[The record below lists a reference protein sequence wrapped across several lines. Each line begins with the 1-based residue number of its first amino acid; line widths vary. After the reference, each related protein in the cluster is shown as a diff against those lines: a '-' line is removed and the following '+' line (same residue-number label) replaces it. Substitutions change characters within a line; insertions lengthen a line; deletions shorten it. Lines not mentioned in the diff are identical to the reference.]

1 MDKSQKIF
9 EKACQLMPGGVSSP
23 VRAYRAVGMTPRFIE
38 RATGSHIYDV
48 DGHDYIDYIGSWGP
62 MILGHANPEVVEA
75 VCQAV
80 YRGTSYGAPTEGEV
94 TLCEMIIDAVP
105 SVEMVR
111 LVNSGTEAVMS
122 AIRAARGYT
131 GRDYIVK
138 FEGCYHGHS
147 DGLLVKAGSGL
158 MTQNVPDSAGVPE
171 AYASRTL
178 TAAYNDLDSVKA
190 LFQTYGNQIAAL
202 IVEPVAANMG
212 VVLPKPG
219 FLEGLRKITE
229 DYGSVLIFDEV
240 ITGFRL
246 GYSGAQGYYNVMPDM
261 TTMGKIIGGGM
272 PLAAYGGRKEIME
285 MVSPSGPVYQAG
297 TLSGNPTAVA
307 AGVKTLEILKNHPEV
322 YVQAEIQAKKLEK
335 AFLENVKKYDVD
347 AVCNRAGSL
356 MSIFF
361 TKQPVTDYP
370 SAASSDLNHF
380 KDYFAAML
388 AEGIYIAPSQFEA
401 LFVSGVHSDEDIRRT
416 EIAIEKALGQ
426 SKAEQKL

>member
-9 EKACQLMPGGVSSP
+9 EKACRLMPGGVSSP
-23 VRAYRAVGMTPRFIE
+23 VRAFRAVGMTPRFIE
-38 RATGSHIYDV
+38 RAKGSHIYDV

-62 MILGHANPEVVEA
+62 MILGHAHPEVVEA
-75 VCQAV
+75 VCRAV

-171 AYASRTL
+171 AYASKTL
-178 TAAYNDLDSVKA
+178 TAVYNDLDSVRA
-190 LFQTYGNQIAAL
+190 LFEACGNQIAAL

-212 VVLPKPG
+212 VVLPRPG

-229 DYGSVLIFDEV
+229 DYGSLLIFDEV

-246 GYSGAQGYYNVMPDM
+246 GYSGAQGYYNVLPDM

-272 PLAAYGGRKEIME
+272 PLAAYGGRKDIME
-285 MVSPSGPVYQAG
+285 MVAPSGPVYQAG

-307 AGVKTLEILKNHPEV
+307 AGIKTLEILKDHPEI
-322 YVQAEIQAKKLEK
+322 YARAESQAAKLEK
-335 AFLENVKKYDVD
+335 AFTENIEKYKVD
-347 AVCNRAGSL
+347 AVCNRIGSL

-361 TKQPVTDYP
+361 TKQPVIDYP
-370 SAASSDLNHF
+370 SAASSNLKKF
-380 KDYFAAML
+380 KEYFAAML

-416 EIAIEKALGQ
+416 ELAIGKALGQ
-426 SKAEQKL
+426 WQR

>member
-1 MDKSQKIF
+1 
-9 EKACQLMPGGVSSP
+9 
-23 VRAYRAVGMTPRFIE
+23 
-38 RATGSHIYDV
+38 
-48 DGHDYIDYIGSWGP
+48 
-62 MILGHANPEVVEA
+62 
-75 VCQAV
+75 
-80 YRGTSYGAPTEGEV
+80 
-94 TLCEMIIDAVP
+94 
-105 SVEMVR
+105 
-111 LVNSGTEAVMS
+111 MS

-171 AYASRTL
+171 AYASKTL
-178 TAAYNDLDSVKA
+178 TAVYNNLDSVKA
-190 LFQTYGNQIAAL
+190 LFETYGEQIAAL

-246 GYSGAQGYYNVMPDM
+246 GYSGAQGHYNVMPDM

-285 MVSPSGPVYQAG
+285 MVAPSGPVYQAG

-307 AGVKTLEILKNHPEV
+307 AGVKTLEILKNHPEI
-322 YVQAEIQAKKLEK
+322 YRKAELQAEKLEK
-335 AFLENVKKYDVD
+335 AFLENIKKYHVD

-370 SAASSDLNHF
+370 SAASSDLQRF
-380 KDYFAAML
+380 KEYFAAML
-388 AEGIYIAPSQFEA
+388 EEGIYIAPSQFEA
-401 LFVSGVHSDEDIRRT
+401 LFVSGVHLDEDIWRT
-416 EIAIEKALGQ
+416 EMAIEKALGQ
-426 SKAEQKL
+426 WAKGPISCIG

>member
-1 MDKSQKIF
+1 MDKSQNIF
-9 EKACQLMPGGVSSP
+9 EKACRLMPGGVSSP

-38 RATGSHIYDV
+38 RAKGSHIYDV

-62 MILGHANPEVVEA
+62 MLLGHANPEVAEA

-94 TLCEMIIDAVP
+94 TLCEMLIDAMP

-171 AYASRTL
+171 AYASKTL
-178 TAAYNDLDSVKA
+178 TAVYNDLDSVKA
-190 LFQTYGNQIAAL
+190 LFEACGEQIAAL

-229 DYGSVLIFDEV
+229 DYGSILIFDEV

-246 GYSGAQGYYNVMPDM
+246 GYSGAQGHYKVLPDM
-261 TTMGKIIGGGM
+261 TSMGKIIGGGM

-285 MVSPSGPVYQAG
+285 MVAPSGPVYQAG
-297 TLSGNPTAVA
+297 TLSGNPAAVA
-307 AGVKTLEILKNHPEV
+307 AGVKTLEILKAHPEI
-322 YVQAEIQAKKLEK
+322 YTQAEMQAEKLEK
-335 AFLENVKKYDVD
+335 VFLENIEKYHVD

-370 SAASSDLNHF
+370 SAASSDLERF
-380 KDYFAAML
+380 KEYFAVML
-388 AEGIYIAPSQFEA
+388 AEDIYIAPSQFEA
-401 LFVSGVHSDEDIRRT
+401 LFVSGVHSDEDIRKT
-416 EIAIEKALGQ
+416 ETAIGKALGQ
-426 SKAEQKL
+426 WQA

>member
-1 MDKSQKIF
+1 MDKSQIIF
-9 EKACQLMPGGVSSP
+9 EKACRLMPGGVSSP
-23 VRAYRAVGMTPRFIE
+23 VRAYRAVGLTPRFIE
-38 RATGSHIYDV
+38 RAKGSHIYDV

-62 MILGHANPEVVEA
+62 MLLGHANPEVAEA
-75 VCQAV
+75 VCRAV

-171 AYASRTL
+171 AYASKTL
-178 TAAYNDLDSVKA
+178 TAVYNDLDSVKA
-190 LFQTYGNQIAAL
+190 LFESYGEQIAAL

-229 DYGSVLIFDEV
+229 DYGSILIFDEV

-246 GYSGAQGYYNVMPDM
+246 GYSGAQGYYKVLPDM

-285 MVSPSGPVYQAG
+285 MVAPSGPVYQAG
-297 TLSGNPTAVA
+297 TLSGNPAAVA
-307 AGVKTLEILKNHPEV
+307 AGVKTLEILKAHPEI
-322 YVQAEIQAKKLEK
+322 YTQAEMQAEKLEK
-335 AFLENVKKYDVD
+335 AFLENIKKYDVD
-347 AVCNRAGSL
+347 AVCNRVGSL

-370 SAASSDLNHF
+370 SAASSDPERF
-380 KDYFAAML
+380 KEYFAVML

-401 LFVSGVHSDEDIRRT
+401 LFVSGVHSDEDVRRT
-416 EIAIEKALGQ
+416 EIAIERALGQ
-426 SKAEQKL
+426 WQA

>member
-1 MDKSQKIF
+1 MERSEELFK
-9 EKACQLMPGGVSSP
+9 KACEMMPGGVSSP
-23 VRAYRAVGMTPRFIE
+23 VRAYRSVGMTPRFIE
-38 RATGSHIYDV
+38 KAKGSHIYDV

-62 MILGHANPEVVEA
+62 MILGHAREEVVDA
-75 VCQAV
+75 ICQAV
-80 YRGTSYGAPTEGEV
+80 CRGTSYGAPTEGEV

-138 FEGCYHGHS
+138 FEGCYHGHA

-158 MTQNVPDSAGVPE
+158 MTQNVPDSAGVPK
-171 AYASRTL
+171 AYASKTL
-178 TAAYNDLDSVKA
+178 TAVYNDLESVEH
-190 LFQTYGNQIAAL
+190 LFKLYGDQIGAL

-229 DYGSVLIFDEV
+229 DYGTVLIFDEV

-246 GYSGAQGYYNVMPDM
+246 GYSGAQGKYNVIPDM

-272 PLAAYGGRKEIME
+272 PLAAYGGKREIME
-285 MVSPSGPVYQAG
+285 MVAPVGPVYQAG

-307 AGVKTLEILKNHPEV
+307 AGIATLDILKNHPEI
-322 YVQAEIQAKKLEK
+322 YAYAEHQAEKLERT
-335 AFLENVKKYDVD
+335 FRECIENQDLD
-347 AVCNRAGSL
+347 CVCNRAGSL
-356 MSIFF
+356 LSLFF
-361 TKQPVTDYP
+361 TKGPVENYQD
-370 SAASSDLNHF
+370 AASSDLEAF
-380 KDYFAAML
+380 KQYFSSML
-388 AEGIYIAPSQFEA
+388 SDGIYIAPSQFEA
-401 LFVSGVHSDEDIRRT
+401 LFVSGVHSDEDIEKT
-416 EIAIEKALGQ
+416 VAAIKRALI
-426 SKAEQKL
+426 K

>member
-1 MDKSQKIF
+1 MDKSQEIF
-9 EKACQLMPGGVSSP
+9 EKACRLMPGGVSSP
-23 VRAYRAVGMTPRFIE
+23 VRAYRAVDMTPRFIE
-38 RATGSHIYDV
+38 RAAGSHIYDV

-62 MILGHANPEVVEA
+62 MILGHAHPEVVEA

-80 YRGTSYGAPTEGEV
+80 YRGTSYGAPTQGEV
-94 TLCEMIIDAVP
+94 TLCEMIVDAMP

-122 AIRAARGYT
+122 AVRAARGYT

-158 MTQNVPDSAGVPE
+158 MTQNVPDSAGVPK
-171 AYASRTL
+171 AYASKTL
-178 TAAYNDLDSVKA
+178 TAVYNDLESVQA
-190 LFQTYGNQIAAL
+190 LFDAYGDDIAAL

-219 FLEGLRKITE
+219 FLEGLREITE
-229 DYGSVLIFDEV
+229 KYGSVLIFDEV

-246 GYSGAQGYYNVMPDM
+246 GYSGAQGYYQVTPDM

-285 MVSPSGPVYQAG
+285 LVAPSGPVYQAG

-307 AGVKTLEILKNHPEV
+307 AGIKTLEILKSHPEI
-322 YVQAEIQAKKLEK
+322 YKQAEGKAEILEK
-335 AFLENVKKYDVD
+335 AFLEAIEKYSLD

-356 MSIFF
+356 LSLFF
-361 TKQPVTDYP
+361 TGQPVTDYT
-370 SAASSDLNHF
+370 SAATSDLNRF
-380 KDYFAAML
+380 KQYFSVML
-388 AEGIYIAPSQFEA
+388 SEGIYIAPSQFEA
-401 LFVSGVHSDEDIRRT
+401 VFVSGVHSEEDIRRT
-416 EIAIEKALGQ
+416 VAAIGKALGQ
-426 SKAEQKL
+426 WA

>member
-9 EKACQLMPGGVSSP
+9 EKACRLMPGGVSSP
-23 VRAYRAVGMTPRFIE
+23 VRAYRAVGLTPRFIE
-38 RATGSHIYDV
+38 RAKGSHIYDV

-62 MILGHANPEVVEA
+62 MLLGHANPEVAEA
-75 VCQAV
+75 VCRAV

-171 AYASRTL
+171 AYASKTL
-178 TAAYNDLDSVKA
+178 TAVYNDLDSVKA
-190 LFQTYGNQIAAL
+190 LFESYGEQIAAL

-229 DYGSVLIFDEV
+229 DYGSILIFDEV

-246 GYSGAQGYYNVMPDM
+246 GYSGAQGYYKVLPDM

-285 MVSPSGPVYQAG
+285 MVAPSGPVYQAG
-297 TLSGNPTAVA
+297 TLSGNPAAVA
-307 AGVKTLEILKNHPEV
+307 AGVKTLEILKAHPEI
-322 YVQAEIQAKKLEK
+322 YTQAEMQAEKLEK
-335 AFLENVKKYDVD
+335 AFLENIKKYDVD
-347 AVCNRAGSL
+347 AVCNRVGSL

-370 SAASSDLNHF
+370 SAASSDPERF
-380 KDYFAAML
+380 KEYFAVML

-401 LFVSGVHSDEDIRRT
+401 LFVSGVHSDEDVRRT
-416 EIAIEKALGQ
+416 EIAIERALGQ
-426 SKAEQKL
+426 WHA

>member
-9 EKACQLMPGGVSSP
+9 EKACRLMPGGVSSP
-23 VRAYRAVGMTPRFIE
+23 VRAYRAVGLTPRFIE
-38 RATGSHIYDV
+38 RAKGSHIYDV

-62 MILGHANPEVVEA
+62 MLLGHANPEVAEA
-75 VCQAV
+75 VCRAV

-171 AYASRTL
+171 AYASKTL
-178 TAAYNDLDSVKA
+178 TAVYNDLDSVKA
-190 LFQTYGNQIAAL
+190 LFESYGEQIAAL

-229 DYGSVLIFDEV
+229 DYGSILIYDEV

-246 GYSGAQGYYNVMPDM
+246 GYSGAQGYYKVLPDM

-285 MVSPSGPVYQAG
+285 MVAPSGPVYQAG
-297 TLSGNPTAVA
+297 TLSGNPAAVA
-307 AGVKTLEILKNHPEV
+307 AGVKTLEILKAHPEI
-322 YVQAEIQAKKLEK
+322 YTQAEMQAEKLEK
-335 AFLENVKKYDVD
+335 AFLENIKKYDVD
-347 AVCNRAGSL
+347 AVCNRVGSL

-370 SAASSDLNHF
+370 SAASSDPERF
-380 KDYFAAML
+380 KEYFAVML

-401 LFVSGVHSDEDIRRT
+401 LFVSGVHSDEDVRRT
-416 EIAIEKALGQ
+416 EIAIERALGQ
-426 SKAEQKL
+426 WQA

>member
-9 EKACQLMPGGVSSP
+9 EKACRLMPGGVSSP
-23 VRAYRAVGMTPRFIE
+23 VRAYRAVGLTPWFIE
-38 RATGSHIYDV
+38 RAKGSHIYDV

-62 MILGHANPEVVEA
+62 MLLGHANPEVAEA
-75 VCQAV
+75 VCRAV

-171 AYASRTL
+171 AYASKTL
-178 TAAYNDLDSVKA
+178 TAVYNDLDSVKA
-190 LFQTYGNQIAAL
+190 LFETCGEQIAAL

-229 DYGSVLIFDEV
+229 DYGSILIFDEV

-246 GYSGAQGYYNVMPDM
+246 GYSGAQGNYKVLPDM

-285 MVSPSGPVYQAG
+285 MVAPSGPVYQAG
-297 TLSGNPTAVA
+297 TLSGNPAAVA
-307 AGVKTLEILKNHPEV
+307 AGVKTLEILKAHPEI
-322 YVQAEIQAKKLEK
+322 YTQAGMQAEKLEK
-335 AFLENVKKYDVD
+335 AFLENIKKYDVD
-347 AVCNRAGSL
+347 AVCNRVGSL

-370 SAASSDLNHF
+370 SAASSDLERF
-380 KDYFAAML
+380 KEYFAVML

-401 LFVSGVHSDEDIRRT
+401 LFVSGVHSDEDVRRT
-416 EIAIEKALGQ
+416 EIAIERALGQ
-426 SKAEQKL
+426 WQA

>member
-1 MDKSQKIF
+1 MDKSQEIF
-9 EKACQLMPGGVSSP
+9 EKACRLMPGGVSSP
-23 VRAYRAVGMTPRFIE
+23 VRAFRAVGMTPRFIE
-38 RATGSHIYDV
+38 RAKGSHIYDV

-62 MILGHANPEVVEA
+62 MILGHAHPEVAEA
-75 VCQAV
+75 VCRAV

-171 AYASRTL
+171 AYASKTL
-178 TAAYNDLDSVKA
+178 TAVYNDLDSVKA
-190 LFQTYGNQIAAL
+190 LFEACGNQIAAL

-219 FLEGLRKITE
+219 FLEELRKITE
-229 DYGSVLIFDEV
+229 DYGSLLIFDEV

-246 GYSGAQGYYNVMPDM
+246 GYSGAQGYYNVLLDM

-285 MVSPSGPVYQAG
+285 MVAPSGPVYQAG
-297 TLSGNPTAVA
+297 TLSGNPAAVA
-307 AGVKTLEILKNHPEV
+307 AGIKTLEILKNHPEI
-322 YVQAEIQAKKLEK
+322 YVRAESQAAKLEK
-335 AFLENVKKYDVD
+335 AFLENIKKYGVD
-347 AVCNRAGSL
+347 AVCNRIGSL

-361 TKQPVTDYP
+361 TKQPVTDYS
-370 SAASSDLNHF
+370 SAASSDLKRF
-380 KDYFAAML
+380 KEYFAAML
-388 AEGIYIAPSQFEA
+388 AGGIYIAPSQFEA
-401 LFVSGVHSDEDIRRT
+401 LFVSGVHSDEDICRT
-416 EIAIEKALGQ
+416 ELAIGKALGQ
-426 SKAEQKL
+426 WQR